1 MYRDSSSAAILCCGI
16 LELLRHLPLTH
27 PRRGEYEAALR
38 RIMASLARDY
48 TTRDTPRA
56 DGLLLHGVYSK
67 PDGIGVDECMIW
79 GDYYYMEALFRLLY
93 GTCAYWI

>member
-1 MYRDSSSAAILCCGI
+1 MFSQSGSGTAQPV
-16 LELLRHLPLTH
+16 LPPGGH
-27 PRRGEYEAALR
+27 H
-38 RIMASLARDY
+38 S
-48 TTRDTPRA
+48 
-56 DGLLLHGVYSK
+56 GLLLHGVYSK